1 MSRHW
6 RATTTTNALNRP
18 DCNDMDTT
26 LSHPLDNPFWSSLAS
41 RHHGISVRSGR
52 AARFPPDCAPFLGVA
67 DSGRVAD
74 VELEA
79 LVGSNETVYLLGVA
93 PEISG
98 AWQLEIDQPL
108 TQMICL
114 SQSDREDGTDI
125 IELGPAHREDAL
137 ALTALVYPH
146 FFRSRTMDL
155 GRYFGI
161 YRDGRLAAMIGERL
175 GTDDYQEISAVCTHP
190 DYTRQGH
197 AQRLLGMLTNDNL
210 RRERIPFLH
219 ASLQNSGAISL
230 YERIGYSHRRNIAF
244 WSLRRRLAG
253 V

>member
-1 MSRHW
+1 
-6 RATTTTNALNRP
+6 
-18 DCNDMDTT
+18 MDPP
-26 LSHPLDNPFWSSLAS
+26 LSHSLDNPFWSSLAS
-41 RHHGISVRSGR
+41 RHRGISMRNGR
-52 AARFPPDCAPFLGVA
+52 AARFPPDYAPFLGVA
-67 DSGRVAD
+67 DGEDVAD
-74 VELEA
+74 AELEA
-79 LVGSNETVYLLGVA
+79 LVGSDETVYLLGVA
-93 PEISG
+93 PALSG

-108 TQMICL
+108 TQMICA
-114 SQSDREDGTDI
+114 SPTGPDDGADI

-175 GTDDYQEISAVCTHP
+175 GTDDFQEISAVCTHP

-210 RRERIPFLH
+210 RRGRIPFLH
-219 ASLQNSGAISL
+219 ASLQNTGAISL
-230 YERIGYSHRRNIAF
+230 YERIGYNHRRNIAF
-244 WSLRRRLAG
+244 WSLRRKSASI
-253 V
+253 